1 MTQNDPRMTHN
12 SKDLTLLNAR
22 SSCLY
27 LLTYTTKIHLDHSDV
42 GNINFVDRMVKLK
55 RRQDGRLNN
64 DKNEKSREKSSHK
77 YKDSWNFI

>member
-1 MTQNDPRMTHN
+1 M
-12 SKDLTLLNAR
+12 NAR

-55 RRQDGRLNN
+55 RRQDERLNN
-64 DKNEKSREKSSHK
+64 EKNEKSREKRPLK